1 MAVSCPGSLPCG
13 VSLPRIALRY
23 FKALLSQPSLGTVVT
38 ARVFLFCLSTCS
50 PSNTTYLVLMAD
62 KPTTA
67 PQTSTIP
74 TMTTA
79 EKSSSGFL
87 KVIAFFD
94 LIVKLAATGALIGI
108 LVLLVQFNNNIDKL
122 FNGSRSLP
130 VRVSDAA
137 PLRIMPGYSGTFDVR
152 MTNNANDPVWFKV
165 DN

>member
-1 MAVSCPGSLPCG
+1 MPIPVDQPCG
-13 VSLPRIALRY
+13 VSLPRVALRY
-23 FKALLSQPSLGTVVT
+23 FKALLSQSSLETVTVVS
-38 ARVFLFCLSTCS
+38 ARIFSFALALAH
-50 PSNTTYLVLMAD
+50 LVLMAD

-67 PQTSTIP
+67 PQTPTIS

-94 LIVKLAATGALIGI
+94 LVVKLAAAGALIGI

-152 MTNNANDPVWFKV
+152 MTNNAADPVWFKV

>member
-1 MAVSCPGSLPCG
+1 
-13 VSLPRIALRY
+13 
-23 FKALLSQPSLGTVVT
+23 
-38 ARVFLFCLSTCS
+38 
-50 PSNTTYLVLMAD
+50 MAD

-79 EKSSSGFL
+79 EKSSPSSTSSSNSL
-87 KVIAFFD
+87 R
-94 LIVKLAATGALIGI
+94 
-108 LVLLVQFNNNIDKL
+108 QFNNNIDKL

>member
-1 MAVSCPGSLPCG
+1 
-13 VSLPRIALRY
+13 
-23 FKALLSQPSLGTVVT
+23 
-38 ARVFLFCLSTCS
+38 
-50 PSNTTYLVLMAD
+50 MAD

-94 LIVKLAATGALIGI
+94 LVVKLAATGALIGI

>member
-23 FKALLSQPSLGTVVT
+23 FKALLSQPSLGTVVS

-67 PQTSTIP
+67 PQTSTIS

-94 LIVKLAATGALIGI
+94 LVVKLAATGALIGI